1 MTRIARIGKVH
12 AVRRAVEEG
21 TGQQIDALIGI
32 RPISYLAAYASRAVE
47 CTEDGSMAKSP
58 STNGANG
65 RDTKGRFAAGNSGG
79 PGNPHARQVARIR
92 SQLLSMVSE
101 DDLREVLQ
109 ALIQRARTGDVAA
122 VHELLNR
129 LVGKPATAIDPRQ
142 EDWSERRMKL
152 AESGFELDE
161 EMHEE
166 KLWDF

>member
-1 MTRIARIGKVH
+1 
-12 AVRRAVEEG
+12 
-21 TGQQIDALIGI
+21 
-32 RPISYLAAYASRAVE
+32 
-47 CTEDGSMAKSP
+47 MAKSP

-65 RDTKGRFAAGNSGG
+65 RDTKGQFAKGNSGG

-109 ALIQRARTGDVAA
+109 ALIKRARTGDVAA
-122 VHELLNR
+122 AHELLNR
-129 LVGKPATAIDPRQ
+129 LVGKPATGIDPRQ

-161 EMHEE
+161 EMHQE